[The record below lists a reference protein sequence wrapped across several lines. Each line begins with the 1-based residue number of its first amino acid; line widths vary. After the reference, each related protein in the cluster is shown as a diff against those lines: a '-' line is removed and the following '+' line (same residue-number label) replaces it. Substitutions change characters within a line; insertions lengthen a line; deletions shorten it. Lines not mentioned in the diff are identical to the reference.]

1 MGYRDSLNVLAN
13 KENKVTYI
21 TNDHLVAGFEYTTK
35 INTKISIEGFYKVY
49 SNYPFALRDSLSLA
63 NLGGDYGVI
72 GNEPV
77 VSTSDGKAY
86 GIEFLI
92 QQKLFKGFYGIIAYT
107 WVKSQFEDK
116 RGNNKPSA
124 WDNGNIVSATFGKKI
139 KRNWEIGLK
148 WRYQGGTP
156 YTPIDVQT
164 SSQKTVWD
172 INSRGLNDYSQLNE
186 KRLRA
191 FHQLDLRID
200 KKFFFKKWSLDIYY
214 DLQNVYRAKSDQPSI
229 LILDRDADGNAQTD
243 PSNPAAYKTKL
254 IDNSSSTSLSTLGI
268 IIEF

>member
-1 MGYRDSLNVLAN
+1 
-13 KENKVTYI
+13 
-21 TNDHLVAGFEYTTK
+21 
-35 INTKISIEGFYKVY
+35 
-49 SNYPFALRDSLSLA
+49 LSLA

-124 WDNGNIVSATFGKKI
+124 WDNGNIVSATFGKKF
-139 KRNWEIGLK
+139 KRNWEIGFK

-156 YTPIDVQT
+156 YSPIDVQT
-164 SSQKTVWD
+164 SSLKSVWD
-172 INSRGLNDYSQLNE
+172 INGRGLTDYSQLND
-186 KRLRA
+186 KRLNA

-214 DLQNVYRAKSDQPSI
+214 DLQNVYRAKTDQPSI
-229 LILDRDADGNAQTD
+229 LLLDRDPAGNAQTD
-243 PSNPAAYKTKL
+243 PNNTDAYKTKL
-254 IDNSSSTSLSTLGI
+254 IDNSSGTSLSTLGI